1 MFFVYLLDFG
11 DLEVMYVFYGFLIY
25 GVEVDDKDIV
35 VFVFLCFDLI
45 VIMLKWRKK
54 IKNWFNFIF

>member
-11 DLEVMYVFYGFLIY
+11 DLEVMYVFYGFFIY

-45 VIMLKWRKK
+45 VIMLKWRE
-54 IKNWFNFIF
+54 KNKNCYNFE

>member
-11 DLEVMYVFYGFLIY
+11 DLEVMYVFYGFFIN

-45 VIMLKWRKK
+45 VIMLKWRE
-54 IKNWFNFIF
+54 KNKNCYNFE

>member
-11 DLEVMYVFYGFLIY
+11 DLEVMYVFYGFFIY

-45 VIMLKWRKK
+45 VIMLKWREKK
-54 IKNWFNFIF
+54 